1 MPSKSTTRRK
11 TTVRRNTNS
20 GTDITSL
27 LERDH
32 KLVKR
37 LLNQLDQTT
46 ERAAKQREQLLNQI
60 ESELKT
66 HTRIEEE
73 IFYPAFR
80 DAVKKADQDMYYEAL
95 EEHHIVDVVL
105 AEIKAADTESE
116 EFGAKAKV
124 LKDLVLHHAE
134 EEEEP
139 QMFVKARRAMSK
151 QKLNELGKQMQARK
165 EELGAGIMT
174 RVARTAG
181 ATLGKIMNGGK
192 RRAA

>member
-1 MPSKSTTRRK
+1 MPSRSATRKKPATRR
-11 TTVRRNTNS
+11 NSSS
-20 GTDITSL
+20 GTDITTL

-46 ERAAKQREQLLNQI
+46 ERAAKQREELLKQI
-60 ESELKT
+60 ENELKT

-105 AEIKAADTESE
+105 AEMKGADVESE

-124 LKDLVLHHAE
+124 LKDLVMHHAE
-134 EEEEP
+134 EE
-139 QMFVKARRAMSK
+139 
-151 QKLNELGKQMQARK
+151 
-165 EELGAGIMT
+165 
-174 RVARTAG
+174 
-181 ATLGKIMNGGK
+181 
-192 RRAA
+192 

>member
-1 MPSKSTTRRK
+1 MPSKTTSRK
-11 TTVRRNTNS
+11 KTAVRRNTNS
-20 GTDITSL
+20 GTDITAL
-27 LERDH
+27 LAHDH
-32 KLVKR
+32 KVVKR

-46 ERAAKQREQLLNQI
+46 ERATTRREELFKQVEN
-60 ESELKT
+60 ELKM

-105 AEIKAADTESE
+105 AEMKSADTESE

-139 QMFVKARRAMSK
+139 QMFVKARRVMNK

-165 EELGAGIMT
+165 QELGAGIMT

-192 RRAA
+192 GRAA